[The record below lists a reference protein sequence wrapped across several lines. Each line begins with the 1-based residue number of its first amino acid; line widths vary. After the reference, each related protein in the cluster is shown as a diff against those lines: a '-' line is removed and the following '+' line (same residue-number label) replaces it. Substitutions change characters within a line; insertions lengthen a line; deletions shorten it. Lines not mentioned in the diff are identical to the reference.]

1 MVNISDL
8 NVNQKEAV
16 LTNDRYVRIIA
27 GAGSGKTRV
36 LVMRIAHLINDRNV
50 FPNKILAITF
60 TNKAANEMKERI
72 RKTLNDENISCWI
85 STIHSLCV
93 RILREDISSLGY
105 PRNFTVMD
113 SDDQRTVLKEAY
125 KIIGLDSQ
133 KYSYGSML
141 DYISNNKSA
150 EISVDRAIELSNGFK
165 GDLDKAKVYEYYIQR
180 QKEMY
185 ALDFDD
191 LLLFTVRLFKKY
203 PDILRKWMK
212 RFNYIH
218 VDEFQDIDK
227 VQYELIG
234 LLTGYENE
242 LYVVGD
248 PDQTIYTWRGADV
261 NIIMNFEKDFKPCH
275 TIILNENYRSTSNIL
290 NGANSVIKNNTQR
303 VEKDLF
309 TNRINNEKI
318 THNSLSS
325 DEAEAR
331 WIAEEIRS
339 KVKSGKKYKDFAIL
353 YRSNYL
359 SRSIE
364 KGLLEEKI
372 PYVIFGGVRFYDR
385 AEIKDALS
393 YMRLVCNSDD
403 LSFNRI
409 INKPKRGIGAK
420 TIETILNKAREENL
434 TMYETIK
441 RFKLFSKKTQSE
453 IDNFVNLIEKMREKM
468 NLLEIDKFLEFIIDE
483 SGYRNMLEEEK
494 EVERIEN
501 LKELIS
507 DVNSFKVEY
516 PESDVNEYLQMVS
529 LYGDKEENKNG
540 EYVSL
545 MTVHASKGLE
555 FDTVFVCGLS
565 DGVFPSERSMAE
577 GRKGVEEERRIAYVA
592 FTRAQNKLYLSD
604 SSGFSYV
611 LSKARVTSR
620 FINEIDEDFIE
631 HLEAPRNDI
640 RQVSFYDSTTNEVS
654 YSPIKSQIVNK
665 AIKIKKGDKVKHKLF
680 GEGIVIKIEASIAH
694 IAFKHPHNIKKIAAN
709 HPSIEKINLLS

>member
-1 MVNISDL
+1 MVNINDL

-507 DVNSFKVEY
+507 DVNSFKIEY

-654 YSPIKSQIVNK
+654 YSPIKSQTVNK

>member
-1 MVNISDL
+1 MVNINDL

-654 YSPIKSQIVNK
+654 YSPIKSQTVNK

>member
-1 MVNISDL
+1 MVNINDL

-501 LKELIS
+501 IKELIS

-654 YSPIKSQIVNK
+654 YSPIKSQTVNK